1 LNLLSFLAESSGRN
15 FMCKWL
21 NVIIGTLR
29 SSIRSR
35 HELALEN
42 LALRQ
47 QLATLKF
54 RGSRPRLSDSD
65 RLFWVVLSRF
75 WPEWTN
81 VVHIVQPAT
90 VIRWHR
96 QGFRYYWRWKSRPR
110 GRPRIDT
117 ETRQLVRKMCVANR
131 LWGAPRIHG
140 ELLKLGLNV
149 SEATVSNYMVRRR
162 GPPSQN
168 WRTFLQ
174 NHSKELVSLDFLT
187 IPTASFKILFVLV
200 ILSNDRRRILHFN
213 VTGHPTAAWTAQ
225 QLVEAC
231 GIDEKPKFLLRD
243 RDAIYGKQFS
253 QRAQTLGIKEVLTA
267 YRSPWQNPYVER
279 IIGSIRR
286 ECLDH
291 VIVLGP
297 RHLKRILT
305 GYVDYYNGVRTHLS
319 LCKDSPDRRPVQSA
333 SCGRIVA
340 KNMVGGLHHQYMR
353 IAD

>member
-1 LNLLSFLAESSGRN
+1 
-15 FMCKWL
+15 MCKWL

-35 HELALEN
+35 HEVALEN

-54 RGSRPRLSDSD
+54 SGSRPRLSDSD
-65 RLFWVVLSRF
+65 RLFWVVLSRL
-75 WPEWTN
+75 WSKWTN

-96 QGFRYYWRWKSRPR
+96 RGFRYYWRWKSRPR
-110 GRPRIDT
+110 RRPRIDT
-117 ETRQLVRKMCVANR
+117 ETRQLVRKMCLANP

-162 GPPSQN
+162 GPPSQG
-168 WRTFLQ
+168 WRIFLH
-174 NHSKELVSLDFLT
+174 NHSKELISLDFLT
-187 IPTASFKILFVLV
+187 VPTASFKILFVLI

-213 VTGHPTAAWTAQ
+213 VTDHPTAAWTAQ

-231 GIDEKPKFLLRD
+231 GIDEKPKYLLRD
-243 RDAIYGKQFS
+243 RDAIYGNQFS
-253 QRAQTLGIKEVLTA
+253 QRAHTLGIKEVLTA

-297 RHLKRILT
+297 RHLKQIQT

-319 LCKDSPDRRPVQSA
+319 LRKDSPDRRTIQSA
-333 SCGRIVA
+333 SCGRIVER
-340 KNMVGGLHHQYMR
+340 KMVGGLHHQYMR
-353 IAD
+353 VAA